1 MRGLLSLA
9 LITLMA
15 VHLEPAALGADSVA
29 SQIAA
34 MPAGTRIEVRLKNKQ
49 KMRGATGPVSSSG
62 FALVDARQ
70 GERQIAFDDVASVQ
84 KISGKS
90 HLKRN
95 VLIGVVVGVA
105 ALGITA
111 AVILRC
117 GPFGCGKH
125 TL

>member
-1 MRGLLSLA
+1 
-9 LITLMA
+9 MA